1 MDKKKKT
8 QIILGILFVVA
19 VIVWGGALGS
29 SKGHQTVLIDETS
42 VQETSLSEMVSRLL
56 NINQTQE
63 AVKSTHQ
70 DWGRNPF
77 ILTPSGDHEM
87 VLQGIIWDPITPQ
100 ALIND
105 KIVGVGDQIGKMRVI
120 NIQSR
125 KVILNDGT
133 KNIEL
138 GVGP

>member
-1 MDKKKKT
+1 MDNNNE
-8 QIILGILFVVA
+8 QVVP
-19 VIVWGGALGS
+19 
-29 SKGHQTVLIDETS
+29 
-42 VQETSLSEMVSRLL
+42 LSDLLSRLS

-63 AVKSTHQ
+63 AVKSSHQ

-77 ILTPSGDHEM
+77 ILTPADNEI
-87 VLQGIIWDPITPQ
+87 VLQGIIWDPIKPQ

-105 KIVGVGDQIGKMRVI
+105 QIVEIGGQVGKMRVVD
-120 NIQSR
+120 IQSR
-125 KVILNDGT
+125 KVIVNDGT